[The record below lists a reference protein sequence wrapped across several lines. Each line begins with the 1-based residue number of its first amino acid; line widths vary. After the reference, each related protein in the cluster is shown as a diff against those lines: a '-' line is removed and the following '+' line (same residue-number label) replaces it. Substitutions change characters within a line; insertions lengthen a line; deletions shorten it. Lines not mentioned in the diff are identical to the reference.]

1 MQAEQNASPQFGVI
15 LLAAGASRRMGRQKL
30 LLPWG
35 HSTVLGMLL
44 DLWKS
49 ACACQIAIVL
59 DARNHE
65 VLAELDR
72 LDFPVAN
79 RIVNPDPDRGMFSS
93 IQCAAQWNGWDSA
106 ITHLVLSLGDQ
117 PHLAPALIRELL
129 SFAAAHPDRICQP
142 LFQGRPRHPVVFP
155 RDDFQAVGSS
165 TAPTLKEHLVEVAG
179 SIATMPASDPGL
191 EWDLDTPADYER
203 LKEWQSAKPH

>member
-1 MQAEQNASPQFGVI
+1 MQAVINASQQFGVI

-35 HSTVLGMLL
+35 HSTVLGTLL
-44 DLWKS
+44 HLWES
-49 ACACQIAIVL
+49 AGARQIAVVL

-65 VLAELDR
+65 VLSELNR
-72 LDFPVAN
+72 LNFSLAN
-79 RIVNPDPDRGMFSS
+79 RIVNSDPDRGMFSS
-93 IQCAAQWNGWDSA
+93 IQCAARWDGWDST
-106 ITHLVLSLGDQ
+106 ITHVALSLGDQ
-117 PHLAPALIRELL
+117 PHLAPTLIRELL
-129 SFAAAHPDRICQP
+129 SFASAHPDRICQP

-155 RDDFQAVGSS
+155 RDHFHAVADS
-165 TAPTLKEHLVEVAG
+165 TAPTLKEYLVQVAE

-203 LKEWQSAKPH
+203 LKEWQSARSC